1 MIYETNSPDETF
13 EIGRKLGQSAKAGQ
27 IICLNG
33 DLGWKDCFYTGIC
46 KRTWHKRMRK

>member
-33 DLGWKDCFYTGIC
+33 DLGVGKTVYTGIC